1 MNSILD
7 AAINTFSGPLS
18 QAGRLLELNTP
29 QGQELFALRAHV
41 VERLSHVA
49 RYTVDVINQ
58 TTDFDP
64 EKLIGQAVQ
73 LSIRL
78 DDGSLSPRHG
88 WVESVRY
95 LGSDGGLEDWQLVFA
110 PWFSLLEYRIDC
122 RIWQEMSLPDILAQV
137 FQHYSQA
144 RANYRFDLQ
153 RDYPLL
159 SYVTQLNET
168 DANFVQRWC
177 EQEGLFWYVEH
188 KIDSHCIVFTDNIDS
203 LPTLNPAS
211 LRFHTQQAA
220 DLKDSITQWSPGA
233 RLLNGLVQW
242 RSSEYRSHAQPQIT
256 HSMALPAASAPP
268 DLERYQY
275 RGQYAWQNLSRGEWL
290 ARVQIEQDE
299 SAARR
304 IQGQGGAR
312 QMQPGQ

>member
-7 AAINTFSGPLS
+7 AAMNAFSGPLS

-29 QGQELFALRAHV
+29 QGQELFALRAHA

-159 SYVTQLNET
+159 SYVTQFNET

-188 KIDSHCIVFTDNIDS
+188 KVDSHCIVFTDNIDS

-211 LRFHTQQAA
+211 LRFHTQQVSTPT
-220 DLKDSITQWSPGA
+220 KK
-233 RLLNGLVQW
+233 
-242 RSSEYRSHAQPQIT
+242 
-256 HSMALPAASAPP
+256 
-268 DLERYQY
+268 
-275 RGQYAWQNLSRGEWL
+275 
-290 ARVQIEQDE
+290 
-299 SAARR
+299 
-304 IQGQGGAR
+304 
-312 QMQPGQ
+312 